1 MPYNVIVFYSVVVK
15 AFVSNLRLALLVD
28 FFLLMISVQF
38 SELEYS
44 ASYLFKWGSY
54 LCLSYLWNFENF
66 LYWLS
71 KSVDIKLSHFF
82 GCVLPF
88 K

>member
-44 ASYLFKWGSY
+44 GFLLVQVGLLLVSFLFME
-54 LCLSYLWNFENF
+54 L
-66 LYWLS
+66 
-71 KSVDIKLSHFF
+71 
-82 GCVLPF
+82 
-88 K
+88 